1 LVITLET
8 KEDGVEAMFWQ
19 GMTLLL
25 AFVSL
30 LLYGDAQYW
39 RCKAMT
45 IDKERTGSG
54 WEDEAKFWR
63 KHFDAESAEWV
74 ESL

>member
-1 LVITLET
+1 VGA
-8 KEDGVEAMFWQ
+8 DFWQ

-30 LLYGDAQYW
+30 WLYGDAQYW
-39 RCKAMT
+39 RCKA
-45 IDKERTGSG
+45 ISG
-54 WEDEAKFWR
+54 REDEAKFWR

-74 ESL
+74 ETL